1 MFGGDKREIGREE
14 SRAVSVSAAP
24 ALSRRQKSYSESLLW
39 DFVSI
44 LEPSFSEADFFIVMQ

>member
-14 SRAVSVSAAP
+14 SKAVSLS

-44 LEPSFSEADFFIVMQ
+44 LEPIFSEADFFIVMQ